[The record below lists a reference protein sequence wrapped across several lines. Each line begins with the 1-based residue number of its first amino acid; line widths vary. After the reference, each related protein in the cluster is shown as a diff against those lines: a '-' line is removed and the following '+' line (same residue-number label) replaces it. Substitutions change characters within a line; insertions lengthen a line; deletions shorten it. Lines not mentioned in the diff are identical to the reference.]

1 MTRLPPSRPPNL
13 LLALCLL
20 LVVLAGL
27 PGDVFAVSTESPGQ
41 GQASA
46 DRTVVEHLR
55 LKVPAGARQAWLQA
69 EQETWEP
76 WLQRQDGFLGRQLL
90 WDPEKEEGILLIHW
104 RSRPQWLAIPESD
117 IAAVQRRFEAAA
129 RRALAVD
136 PGAADEAKAVNPFPL
151 VYAGELEVP

>member
-1 MTRLPPSRPPNL
+1 MNRLLPPRLPNVLP
-13 LLALCLL
+13 ALCLL

-27 PGDVFAVSTESPGQ
+27 PGDAFAVSTQSPGQ
-41 GQASA
+41 GQGSA
-46 DRTVVEHLR
+46 ERTVVEHLR
-55 LKVPAGARQAWLQA
+55 LKVPAAARRAWLQA

-76 WLQRQDGFLGRQLL
+76 WLERQDGFLGRQLF
-90 WDPEKEEGILLIHW
+90 WDAEKEEGILLIHW

-129 RRALAVD
+129 RRALALD
-136 PGAADEAKAVNPFPL
+136 PGFADEAKAANPFPL